1 MNDAIRRSVLSR
13 DGVSALQGSATSVQ
27 AWPAGSHIWGHYAEQ
42 TDSGPA
48 ICRTENVSACDPTVA
63 FLVEGVLR
71 AAAEDALGEAAVA
84 FKDKMNYKQPGGA
97 GFSPHQDVVAYP
109 GVNKVLSVLVAIDE
123 CTLDSGC
130 LWLAD
135 GVDTELATDDR
146 GAVRPDLVAALTF
159 HPAELQ
165 AGDAVCIDG
174 FAPHYSEANRSA
186 HARRVLVASY
196 SPASSRYSRSEYY
209 AARRNVMSEAS
220 ARDGRFRI
228 STLAD
233 FEGDEVTPDEV
244 AADACT
250 HPVTTP
256 RGDSPSKLPST
267 P

>member
-1 MNDAIRRSVLSR
+1 MIDAVQRSLLSSDEVR
-13 DGVSALQGSATSVQ
+13 ALQDAAASIQ
-27 AWPAGSHIWGHYAEQ
+27 RWPAGTHVWGHYAEQ
-42 TDSGPA
+42 TENGPA

-63 FLVEGVLR
+63 GLVDSVL
-71 AAAEDALGEAAVA
+71 AAAAQIALGEPATA

-109 GVNKVLSVLVAIDE
+109 GVSRVLSILVAVDE
-123 CTLDSGC
+123 CTLESGC

-135 GVDTELATDDR
+135 GVDAELATDDR
-146 GAVRPDLVAALTF
+146 GAVRADVAAALKF
-159 HPAELQ
+159 VPAELQ

-174 FAPHYSEANRSA
+174 FAPHYSEANRST

-196 SPASSRYSRSEYY
+196 APRSEGYSRAHYY
-209 AARRNVMSEAS
+209 SARRSAMANAS

-233 FEGDEVTPDEV
+233 FEGDEVAPEVV
-244 AADACT
+244 AADVCT
-250 HPVTTP
+250 HAVAT
-256 RGDSPSKLPST
+256 RGDSPSTQPSM